1 MSKET
6 ARAKITGASR
16 LFERACH
23 AVHTHGDGTGTIV
36 LDWYE
41 TSDGRDFMIF
51 ESFMRVEIS
60 AARDI
65 VRILNAQLP
74 GGLAARTEYEWP
86 EDEKESE
93 D

>member
-1 MSKET
+1 
-6 ARAKITGASR
+6 
-16 LFERACH
+16 
-23 AVHTHGDGTGTIV
+23 
-36 LDWYE
+36 
-41 TSDGRDFMIF
+41 
-51 ESFMRVEIS
+51 MRVEIS